1 MGMLWEFCPGQLLAV
16 AKAWE
21 AELWRTGE
29 RPRLVEEL
37 RHPSGHRTLR
47 HGMPLASFRLRP
59 SRA

>member
-1 MGMLWEFCPGQLLAV
+1 MLWEFCPGQLLAV

-29 RPRLVEEL
+29 RLRLLEDL
-37 RHPSGHRTLR
+37 RRPSGHRTLR
-47 HGMPLASFRLRP
+47 PGMPLASLRPRP